1 MIQEV
6 KASRGYM
13 RPCLKLKEG
22 WEGGRKGVDRDGR
35 RERRK
40 VEKELTY

>member
-1 MIQEV
+1 MEL
-6 KASRGYM
+6 KASLGYM

-22 WEGGRKGVDRDGR
+22 WEGGRKGGERDGR

-40 VEKELTY
+40 VGKELTY